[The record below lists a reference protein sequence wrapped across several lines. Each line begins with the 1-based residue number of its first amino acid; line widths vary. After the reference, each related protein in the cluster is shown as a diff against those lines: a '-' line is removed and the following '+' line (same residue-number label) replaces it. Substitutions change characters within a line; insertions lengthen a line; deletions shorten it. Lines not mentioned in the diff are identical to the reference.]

1 MEPNLATTN
10 VLLGIMAAV
19 SVLESLAVIGFFLG
33 AFLLYRRILHLV
45 GGIEER
51 QVAPAAARVNAILDD
66 IKDVTSTVKE
76 EAGRVEWVLSSLPRA
91 TRSMPLTVRDAMR
104 RLWTRRLGRS
114 VDSTSEKPQEI
125 RHGHDAHEALALD
138 NGRAANRPA
147 AHDVHEGSNGVI
159 RPDSHDLAR
168 HQVRNRAPGANIRA
182 HTASRVAVRQDAH
195 HVHDFRD
202 SHGPPRI
209 YRAALRVSG
218 FLFGSSAKRSI

>member
-33 AFLLYRRILHLV
+33 VFL
-45 GGIEER
+45 
-51 QVAPAAARVNAILDD
+51 D

-195 HVHDFRD
+195 HV
-202 SHGPPRI
+202 
-209 YRAALRVSG
+209 
-218 FLFGSSAKRSI
+218 